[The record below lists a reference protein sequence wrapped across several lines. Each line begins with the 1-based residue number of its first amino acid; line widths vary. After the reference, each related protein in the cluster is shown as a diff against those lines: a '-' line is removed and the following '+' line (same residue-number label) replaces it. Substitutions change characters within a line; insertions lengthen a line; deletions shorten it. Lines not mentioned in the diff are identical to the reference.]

1 MGMPHETIRVEV
13 NDKVATI
20 TLSRPARLNAYT
32 AKMGIELF
40 GAVHDLD
47 RSGEV
52 RAIVVTGEGRAFCA
66 GADLEAGGSTFA
78 GQPAYLEASAAEAKI
93 RPWNLSTPVIG
104 AINGPAVGIGATLP
118 LWWDIRIAS
127 EKATIGFVFTRR
139 GLCPE
144 ASSTWLL
151 PRMIGFARAMEIL
164 VTGRM
169 LSAAEALAYGLV
181 SRVVP
186 HSDLLP
192 VALEI
197 ARDIATSTA
206 PVAVAATRRLLW
218 RQLIEPD
225 PRSAKALEDE
235 VFRWLGS
242 QVDAAEGVTA
252 FLEKRTPSWSMNAAR
267 DRPPML
273 DDLDKGPLPA
283 AEEPDAFDIEAAPPT
298 ERSDTLADASLHSLR
313 TYPER

>member
-1 MGMPHETIRVEV
+1 MSHETIRVEV
-13 NDKVATI
+13 KENVATI

-32 AKMGIELF
+32 ATMGKELF

-78 GQPAYLEASAAEAKI
+78 GEAAFRQASAAEAKI
-93 RPWNLSTPVIG
+93 RPWNLSTPIIG
-104 AINGPAVGIGATLP
+104 AINGPAVGIGATMP

-127 EKATIGFVFTRR
+127 DKAKLGFIFTRR
-139 GLCPE
+139 GICPE
-144 ASSTWLL
+144 ANCTWLL
-151 PRMIGFARAMEIL
+151 PRLIGFSRAMELL

-169 LSAAEALAYGLV
+169 LSAEEALAYGLV

-186 HSDLLP
+186 HADLLP
-192 VALEI
+192 AALEI
-197 ARDIATSTA
+197 AQDIAKNTA
-206 PVAVAATRRLLW
+206 PVAVAATRRLVW
-218 RQLIEPD
+218 RQLLETD
-225 PRSAKALEDE
+225 PRRAKALEDD

-252 FLEKRTPSWSMNAAR
+252 FLEKRAPEWSMNAAR
-267 DRPPML
+267 DLPPL
-273 DDLDKGPLPA
+273 LGDLVEDPA
-283 AEEPDAFDIEAAPPT
+283 VPEEAGTFDIEAAPPT
-298 ERSDTLADASLHSLR
+298 ERSDTLEAARLHSLR

>member
-1 MGMPHETIRVEV
+1 MPHETIRVEV

-32 AKMGIELF
+32 GRMGIELF
-40 GAVHDLD
+40 GAIHDLD

-78 GQPAYLEASAAEAKI
+78 GEPAYLEASAAEARI
-93 RPWNLSTPVIG
+93 RPWNLSTPIIG
-104 AINGPAVGIGATLP
+104 AINGPAVGIGATMP

-127 EKATIGFVFTRR
+127 EKAKLGFVFTRR

-144 ASSTWLL
+144 ANCTWLL

-169 LSAAEALAYGLV
+169 LSAEEALAYGLV

-186 HSDLLP
+186 HDELLP
-192 VALEI
+192 AALGIAQEI
-197 ARDIATSTA
+197 AKSTA

-218 RQLIEPD
+218 RQLLEAD
-225 PRSAKALEDE
+225 PRLAKSLEDE

-252 FLEKRTPSWSMNAAR
+252 FLEKRAPVWSMSAAR
-267 DRPPML
+267 DLPPML
-273 DDLDKGPLPA
+273 GDLIEDPILGG
-283 AEEPDAFDIEAAPPT
+283 EPDTFEVEAAPPT
-298 ERSDTLADASLHSLR
+298 ERSDTLLEERLHSLR
-313 TYPER
+313 TFRER

>member
-1 MGMPHETIRVEV
+1 MPHETIRVEV

-32 AKMGIELF
+32 ATMGIELF

-78 GQPAYLEASAAEAKI
+78 GRPAYLEASAAEAKI
-93 RPWNLSTPVIG
+93 RPWNLSTPIIG
-104 AINGPAVGIGATLP
+104 AINGPAVGIGATMP

-127 EKATIGFVFTRR
+127 EKAKIGFVFTRR

-144 ASSTWLL
+144 ANCTWLL

-169 LSAAEALAYGLV
+169 LSAEEALAYGLV

-186 HSDLLP
+186 HENLLP

-197 ARDIATSTA
+197 AHDIAKSTA

-218 RQLIEPD
+218 RQLLEAD
-225 PRSAKALEDE
+225 PRSSKALEEE

-252 FLEKRTPSWSMNAAR
+252 FLEKRAPVWSMNAAR
-267 DRPPML
+267 DLPPIL
-273 DDLDKGPLPA
+273 GDLVEDPIPA
-283 AEEPDAFDIEAAPPT
+283 AEAETFDIEAAPPT
-298 ERSDTLADASLHSLR
+298 ERSDTLAEERLHSLR